1 MVKDADKLT
10 FGQHMKVV
18 TPHAVEGVLKHPAG
32 RWMANAQLTH
42 YQRPLLDAPRIL
54 FSKPISLN
62 PATLLPNPDLE
73 APLHDCQEIIA
84 EITQVH
90 PDLQDSALP
99 NSELVW
105 YTDGSSFVLDG
116 VCKAGAAVVDQ
127 GGNIIW
133 SVPLPPGTSAQ
144 KAKLITLA
152 EALERA
158 EGK

>member
-1 MVKDADKLT
+1 MDDQCPTDSLPRALP
-10 FGQHMKVV
+10 GCSLH
-18 TPHAVEGVLKHPAG
+18 
-32 RWMANAQLTH
+32 
-42 YQRPLLDAPRIL
+42 PLLLTIL
-54 FSKPISLN
+54 SD
-62 PATLLPNPDLE
+62 PATLLPNLDLE

-84 EITQVH
+84 EITQVR

-116 VCKAGAAVVDQ
+116 VRKVGTVVVDQ

-133 SVPLPPGTSAQ
+133 SAPLPQ
-144 KAKLITLA
+144 KAELIALA
-152 EALERA
+152 EALKRA

>member
-1 MVKDADKLT
+1 MT
-10 FGQHMKVV
+10 
-18 TPHAVEGVLKHPAG
+18 
-32 RWMANAQLTH
+32 NAQLTH
-42 YQRPLLDAPRIL
+42 YQGLLLDAPRIF
-54 FSKPISLN
+54 FSKPVSLN

-84 EITQVH
+84 EITQVR

-99 NSELVW
+99 NGELVW
-105 YTDGSSFVLDG
+105 YTDGSSFVSDG
-116 VCKAGAAVVDQ
+116 VRKAGAAVVDQ

-133 SVPLPPGTSAQ
+133 SAPLPPGTSAQ
-144 KAKLITLA
+144 KTELIVLA